1 MPKKYECR
9 AMKTGM
15 RWVGPFTKSSPLH
28 FLEPPS
34 QELWDATRRSFLGKR
49 WNFVSTGKPLKGFW
63 LSQAV
68 LKVICQKCVFREI
81 WWKYWL
87 LTCNLSISEIG
98 TWTNF
103 LTFVLS
109 RCGKMLKCNLTI
121 SEIGTLSNFLAFNHI
136 ISFRLDS
143 SRQRQ
148 EAVHDVVNKSEANI
162 CDKLKEKAFIA
173 FCCFRYW

>member
-1 MPKKYECR
+1 
-9 AMKTGM
+9 M
-15 RWVGPFTKSSPLH
+15 RWVWPFTKCSPLN

-49 WNFVSTGKPLKGFW
+49 WNFVSTDKPLKGFW

-87 LTCNLSISEIG
+87 LTWNLSISEIG
-98 TWTNF
+98 TSTNF
-103 LTFVLS
+103 LTFVFS

-121 SEIGTLSNFLAFNHI
+121 SEIRTLTNFLAFNQLSVRF
-136 ISFRLDS
+136 ISPTTRGGPWCCQQIRS
-143 SRQRQ
+143 K
-148 EAVHDVVNKSEANI
+148 H
-162 CDKLKEKAFIA
+162 CDKLKEKVLIA
-173 FCCFRYW
+173 ICCFRFR